1 MQTFRYVQASGF
13 ASSPRSLLPLRVS
26 PQGSR
31 DFYVRAYRALLPPHA
46 PDMLSA
52 GIQVIDGKRTFTFP
66 DLQPCRLLQC
76 LTSRIVRWF
85 PAPASSNPACRFP
98 ALGFPV
104 CFTSRV
110 MWPIHADWLSAAGSN
125 DSVAVKQSECVVQ
138 PRRTPPFPAE
148 SFAPSSTHQV
158 PPNLLFHPELNV
170 GKAPA

>member
-1 MQTFRYVQASGF
+1 MSALL
-13 ASSPRSLLPLRVS
+13 SSESHGTNDIPVGVKFSTNPSQKCGKQRGEFQRFDRWMRIREPCSV
-26 PQGSR
+26 GSR
-31 DFYVRAYRALLPPHA
+31 TGAGRRRLSLSVA
-46 PDMLSA
+46 PRFLWE
-52 GIQVIDGKRTFTFP
+52 
-66 DLQPCRLLQC
+66 C

-104 CFTSRV
+104 CFASRV

-125 DSVAVKQSECVVQ
+125 DSIAVKQSECVVQ

-158 PPNLLFHPELNV
+158 PPHLLFHPELNV